1 MHCVQNRQQFRFPV
15 QSEFYHHVDVYL
27 HFAGD
32 GKHIGKDLSIRVRDK
47 SVSVLKIFSNAELEC
62 ELNSMKVII
71 PECMTSSDY
80 SSGNYT
86 FLFGERAD
94 ASLCPTELSSIGFIK
109 NGTEIENVVTIDF
122 EKSSANASW

>member
-15 QSEFYHHVDVYL
+15 QSEFYHHVGVYFD
-27 HFAGD
+27 FAGD
-32 GKHIGKDLSIRVRDK
+32 EKHIGKDLSIRVRDK
-47 SVSVLKIFSNAELEC
+47 IVSVLKIFSNAELEC

-71 PECMTSSDY
+71 PECMTNSDY

-86 FLFGERAD
+86 FVFGESAN
-94 ASLCPTELSSIGFIK
+94 ASLCPTELSSISFTN
-109 NGTEIENVVTIDF
+109 NGTQIENVVTIDF